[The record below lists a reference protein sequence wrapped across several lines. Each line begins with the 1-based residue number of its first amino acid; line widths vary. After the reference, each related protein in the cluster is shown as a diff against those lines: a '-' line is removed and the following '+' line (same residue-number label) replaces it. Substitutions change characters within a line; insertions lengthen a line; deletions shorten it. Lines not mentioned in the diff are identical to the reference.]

1 MKIVNMNRVEELID
15 KHKAYAQFYD
25 FQKVALE
32 EAIESLTCADS
43 DICLRLQIIG
53 PRTNSKTISIQYGSE
68 LYLALMECVE
78 GELNRI
84 EDELSD
90 L

>member
-1 MKIVNMNRVEELID
+1 MKIVNMNRVEELIK
-15 KHKAYAQFYD
+15 KHKAYKQFYD
-25 FQKVALE
+25 FHKIALDE
-32 EAIESLTCADS
+32 TLEPAQS
-43 DICLRLQIIG
+43 DQPYLRIQIIG
-53 PRTNSKTISIQYGSE
+53 PRTSSKMIFIRCGSN
-68 LYLALMECVE
+68 LYFNIMQCVE

>member
-1 MKIVNMNRVEELID
+1 MKISNMNRAVELID
-15 KHKAYAQFYD
+15 KHKAYKKFYD
-25 FQKVALE
+25 SQKTALDEALE
-32 EAIESLTCADS
+32 PAQSDS
-43 DICLRLQIIG
+43 PDMYLHLQLIG
-53 PRTNSKTISIQYGSE
+53 PRTSSKMIAIRYGSE
-68 LYLALMECVE
+68 LYFNLMECIE

>member
-1 MKIVNMNRVEELID
+1 MNRVEELID
-15 KHKAYAQFYD
+15 KHKAYTQFSEY
-25 FQKVALE
+25 QQTALD
-32 EAIESLTCADS
+32 EALQLEVQSDS
-43 DICLRLQIIG
+43 TIDLHLQLLG
-53 PRTNSKTISIQYGSE
+53 PRTMSRMLSVKYGSE
-68 LYLALMECVE
+68 LYFALMECIE

>member
-1 MKIVNMNRVEELID
+1 MKIANMNRVEELIN
-15 KHKAYAQFYD
+15 KHKAYKFFYD
-25 FQKVALE
+25 FQKTALDEALE
-32 EAIESLTCADS
+32 PAYAEPGIYLH
-43 DICLRLQIIG
+43 LQLIG
-53 PRTNSKTISIQYGSE
+53 PRTNSKTISIQHGSE
-68 LYLALMECVE
+68 LYFALMECVE

>member
-1 MKIVNMNRVEELID
+1 MKISNMNRAVELID
-15 KHKAYAQFYD
+15 KHKAYKKFYD
-25 FQKVALE
+25 FQKKALDEALE
-32 EAIESLTCADS
+32 PAQSDS
-43 DICLRLQIIG
+43 PDICMHLQLIG
-53 PRTNSKTISIQYGSE
+53 PRTNSMTIAIKYGSE
-68 LYLALMECVE
+68 LYFSLMECIE